1 MRVLLAGGR
10 STLAMMRAGQTQYIT
25 PHTGDH
31 NDMHARKVIRPMR
44 TTRLFSTLAAL
55 GAVIIPVTLSAQA
68 KARSPVSA
76 DGVPA
81 AMATIREA
89 DLRRDL
95 YAFASDGMRGREAG
109 TVDEMRAS
117 IWIAEQLRRMGV
129 KPAGPDS
136 SYFQWWN
143 MLVTRVSTISS
154 SATIAGTPLTLWKDI
169 VPLGANIADASGAT
183 VWAGDGS
190 DSTIDVHGKIAV
202 VQLVAPPP
210 SAVRTTT
217 NTYDVRYAQAAV
229 TATISRMQRRGAAAI
244 VIIADSVADLA
255 LEPLGIIRQRG
266 TQDVIGGAPRFANQA
281 PPAPATAPPPRIV
294 PTPAFLVHSS
304 MEASLR
310 NASVPAELHV
320 RLERFETPSCN
331 IVGIIPG
338 TDARLRDEYVLYSSH
353 QDHDGV
359 RFIVGRDSVWAGADD
374 NGSVSVAVLAAA
386 RAFVKQP
393 AKRSILIVFHG
404 AEERGLLGSR
414 YHAAHPVVPLSQ
426 IVAVLNGDMIGRN
439 NPDSASLL
447 GIQPP
452 HRNSSDLVTMAL
464 KANDL
469 TGRFTL
475 DSLWDR
481 PSHPEGWYFRS
492 DHVPYARLNVPA
504 IEYSTNLHPDY
515 HTPRDTPSNINYP
528 KLTRMTQWMYLT
540 GWFVANAP
548 TRPAIDPGF
557 RLER

>member
-1 MRVLLAGGR
+1 MKTRKLL
-10 STLAMMRAGQTQYIT
+10 RALI
-25 PHTGDH
+25 
-31 NDMHARKVIRPMR
+31 
-44 TTRLFSTLAAL
+44 AL
-55 GAVIIPVTLSAQA
+55 GAVIAPLALSAQTPV
-68 KARSPVSA
+68 KAAPNA
-76 DGVPA
+76 VPA
-81 AMATIREA
+81 AMSTIREA
-89 DLRRDL
+89 DLKRDL
-95 YAFASDGMRGREAG
+95 FAFASDGMRGREAG

-117 IWIAEQLRRMGV
+117 IWVAEQLRAMGV
-129 KPAGPDS
+129 RPAGPDG

-143 MLVTRVSTISS
+143 MLVTRVSTVSS
-154 SATIAGTPLTLWKDI
+154 SATIGGTTLTLWKDI
-169 VPLGANIADASGAT
+169 VPLSQNIADATGST

-190 DSTIDVHGKIAV
+190 DSTIDVRGKIAV
-202 VQLVAPPP
+202 VQMVAPPAN
-210 SAVRTTT
+210 SVRTTT
-217 NTYDVRYAQAAV
+217 NTYEVRYIQAA
-229 TATISRMQRRGAAAI
+229 TAVIGRTMQRRGASAI
-244 VIIADSVADLA
+244 IIVADSVADIA
-255 LEPLGIIRQRG
+255 LEPIGIIRMRG
-266 TQDVIGGAPRFANQA
+266 SMDVIGGANRFAGQA
-281 PPAPATAPPPRIV
+281 QPAPATAPQPRVV
-294 PTPAFLVHSS
+294 PTPLFLVHSS
-304 MEASLR
+304 MAATLR

-320 RLERFETPSCN
+320 HLERFETPSCN
-331 IVGIIPG
+331 IVGIIRG
-338 TDARLRDEYVLYSSH
+338 TDPKLRDEFVLYSSH

-359 RFIVGRDSVWAGADD
+359 RYIVGRDSVWAGADD

-452 HRNSSDLVTMAL
+452 HRNSSDLVAMAL

-469 TGRFTL
+469 TGKFKL
-475 DSLWDR
+475 DSIWDR

-492 DHVPYARLNVPA
+492 DHVPYARLGVPA
-504 IEYSTNLHPDY
+504 VEYSTNLHPDY
-515 HTPRDTPSNINYP
+515 HTPRDTPANIDYA

-548 TRPAIDPGF
+548 TRPAIDQGF
-557 RLER
+557 KLER

>member
-1 MRVLLAGGR
+1 
-10 STLAMMRAGQTQYIT
+10 
-25 PHTGDH
+25 
-31 NDMHARKVIRPMR
+31 MR
-44 TTRLFSTLAAL
+44 TLRLSSALATLAAL
-55 GAVIIPVTLSAQA
+55 MIPAALSAQA
-68 KARSPVSA
+68 KAAPRSSA
-76 DGVPA
+76 AGVPA

-89 DLRRDL
+89 DIRRDL
-95 YAFASDGMRGREAG
+95 FAFASDGMRGREAG

-117 IWIAEQLRRMGV
+117 MWVAEQLRRMGV
-129 KPAGPDS
+129 KPAGQDG

-143 MLVTRVSTISS
+143 MLVTRVSTVSS
-154 SATIAGTPLTLWKDI
+154 SATIAGTTLTMWKDI
-169 VPLGANIADASGAT
+169 VPLGTNIADAAGAT
-183 VWAGDGS
+183 VWAGDAS
-190 DSTIDVHGKIAV
+190 DSTIDVRGRIAV
-202 VQLVAPPP
+202 VQLVAPAA
-210 SAVRTTT
+210 STVRTTT
-217 NTYDVRYAQAAV
+217 NTYEVRYTQAALTTV
-229 TATISRMQRRGAAAI
+229 TRQMQRRGAAAI
-244 VIIADSVADLA
+244 VIVADSIADIA

-281 PPAPATAPPPRIV
+281 PPAPATAPQPRNV
-294 PTPAFLVHSS
+294 PTPTFLVHSS
-304 MEASLR
+304 MAASLR

-331 IVGIIPG
+331 IVGIIVG
-338 TDARLRDEYVLYSSH
+338 TDPALRDEYVLYSSH

-359 RFIVGRDSVWAGADD
+359 RYLVGQDSVWAGADD

-393 AKRSILIVFHG
+393 PKRSILIVFHG

-452 HRNSSDLVTMAL
+452 HRNSSDLVAMAL

-469 TGRFTL
+469 TGKFKL

-504 IEYSTNLHPDY
+504 VEYSTNLHPDY
-515 HTPRDTPSNINYP
+515 HTPRDTPANINYP

-548 TRPAIDPGF
+548 TRPALDPGF
-557 RLER
+557 MLER